1 MHVFNWSGKEKY
13 PLADAVEVWK
23 KYLAE
28 LGGDKTLL
36 LEFMPDGS
44 IDTLKREAQALKIIA
59 EA

>member
-1 MHVFNWSGKEKY
+1 VFNWSGKEKY
-13 PLADAVEVWK
+13 PLADATEIWK

-28 LGGDKTLL
+28 LGGYKTLL

-44 IDTLKREAQALKIIA
+44 IDSLKREAEALRVIA